1 MDEGDKLKLCSEKF
15 DAIVIGSGMGGLCTA
30 SILSKAGKNV
40 LVLEQHYTAG
50 GFTHSFKKKGYEWDV
65 GVHYI
70 GKVHEEDAL
79 LRKVFDYV
87 SDGQL
92 KWAFMGEVYD
102 RMVFPDEIYD
112 FKAGENDFK
121 NELIKYF
128 PKEEKAINDYV
139 KIVINTAESFRNFV
153 IPKVLPPPL
162 DKLLSP
168 FLGRKFLHLGGQTTL
183 SVLNRFTGNEKLIGT
198 LAAQWGDY

>member
-128 PKEEKAINDYV
+128 PSV
-139 KIVINTAESFRNFV
+139 SFSTIFFFRMRSLCRQECRGS
-153 IPKVLPPPL
+153 ITLPQI
-162 DKLLSP
+162 S
-168 FLGRKFLHLGGQTTL
+168 
-183 SVLNRFTGNEKLIGT
+183 SVSE
-198 LAAQWGDY
+198 